1 MPEARKR
8 GNTMVLHYR
17 CHECVS
23 RQVTSIHHM
32 TTQSIV
38 ITPLALLPNVYHW
51 VNALY
56 LVNLF
61 WDILSVY
68 STPSTIAGRA

>member
-23 RQVTSIHHM
+23 RQVTSIHAHDS
-32 TTQSIV
+32 TINCHHAAGSV
-38 ITPLALLPNVYHW
+38 AKCLPLAERAVSRKL
-51 VNALY
+51 
-56 LVNLF
+56 
-61 WDILSVY
+61 ILEY
-68 STPSTIAGRA
+68 FIRL